1 MEMKL
6 KFAEFAELIGATAKT
21 VYKMEEREEI
31 ITVIEKVNN
40 RPTRLVVTNSEQ
52 INHFK
57 NVYSKSPVN
66 VGNYE
71 DIVTNNNPTMNVNN
85 TSQSTNSNEIMQ
97 EMFEKIVSMNEQY
110 NNRIAKL
117 NEELIDS
124 KSKLMF
130 LEDKAGREGY
140 YLNEI
145 NELKTRNEKLIT
157 SKAKVINTLVAVIVI
172 LSMVI
177 VGFITFNVATSK
189 TQKPKE
195 EAVIEQTSAV
205 NVKAKGGNKPV
216 NSQVNVN
223 KTAKNKK

>member
-6 KFAEFAELIGATAKT
+6 KFAEFAELIGTTAKT

-31 ITVIEKVNN
+31 VTVTEKVNN
-40 RPTRLVVTNSEQ
+40 RPTRLVVTNNDQ

-57 NVYSKSPVN
+57 NIYSKSPVN

-71 DIVTNNNPTMNVNN
+71 DIVTNNNTTMNVNN
-85 TSQSTNSNEIMQ
+85 SSQFTNNNDVMQ
-97 EMFEKIVSMNEQY
+97 EMFDKIVTMNEQY

-124 KSKLMF
+124 KSKLLF

-140 YLNEI
+140 YLQEI
-145 NELKTRNEKLIT
+145 NELKTENKELKT
-157 SKAKVINTLVAVIVI
+157 SKTKVINLLVAVIVV

-177 VGFITFNVATSK
+177 VGFVTFNVATSK
-189 TQKPKE
+189 NQKQMEKT
-195 EAVIEQTSAV
+195 VIEQSSTV
-205 NVKAKGGNKPV
+205 NVKSKTGNKPVKTQVNGNKPV
-216 NSQVNVN
+216 NSR
-223 KTAKNKK
+223 K